1 MEVIVGTSMGML
13 YVVDGESGFVRHNF
27 PLQFGSIQAQVA
39 VADITGGFEMEMIVG
54 DMGGNLVVLNV
65 HGEVLWDRHLSGALP
80 YTATIGDVD
89 GDGQMD
95 VVVVAVVES
104 TVTRPKAKRT
114 RKNSNEEAEEGVRD
128 GPETETIRRVRS
140 HVWALRGDTGA
151 TIPGFP
157 IALPQEETISG
168 PVLLLHD
175 YATLTRYVEAQALQQ
190 EESLVTAL
198 TRHILNIRFPFVSN
212 STSGAASSSSTTT
225 KGSVSKDA
233 ADNDKAKVTKDRTNK
248 NDEEDAAASMGSP
261 GDSARA
267 AHIVAESF
275 EHLQHIKDEA
285 ITTASLLGAV
295 EDNDGVY
302 LLIPGFQG
310 HLYIVALAYDTVLK
324 KQDFCMQKLDVGS
337 PIAATPLLEDVTG
350 DGYLDLVVATLPGE
364 VMVYETNMPRHAGN
378 IWDSFPRHHRRS
390 FSTGDLII
398 SIPEAERQRLQ
409 RLESRGDPLIRV
421 NFDLVDLRCSKLGS
435 HGVWHRDINSRDCA
449 GERKYT
455 VTITRGKSNSV
466 RAPLWTGTFQQPGH
480 YQAVIP
486 LQGPDVLTLLIA
498 VTTEHGLYSED
509 SVSIAIS
516 TRFYV
521 WLKYFV
527 LLPVVVFCAL
537 SLGRLP
543 TMLTSLWTSAHRAQ
557 LATAASRQR

>member
-1 MEVIVGTSMGML
+1 
-13 YVVDGESGFVRHNF
+13 
-27 PLQFGSIQAQVA
+27 
-39 VADITGGFEMEMIVG
+39 MEMIVG

-114 RKNSNEEAEEGVRD
+114 TRKAANNEEAEEGVGE
-128 GPETETIRRVRS
+128 GPEMETIRRVRS

-198 TRHILNIRFPFVSN
+198 TR
-212 STSGAASSSSTTT
+212 
-225 KGSVSKDA
+225 
-233 ADNDKAKVTKDRTNK
+233 
-248 NDEEDAAASMGSP
+248 
-261 GDSARA
+261 
-267 AHIVAESF
+267 
-275 EHLQHIKDEA
+275 
-285 ITTASLLGAV
+285 
-295 EDNDGVY
+295 
-302 LLIPGFQG
+302 FQG

-378 IWDSFPRHHRRS
+378 VWDSFPRHHRRS

-466 RAPLWTGTFQQPGH
+466 RAPLWTGTFPQPGH
-480 YQAVIP
+480 YQAVFP

-498 VTTEHGLYSED
+498 
-509 SVSIAIS
+509 
-516 TRFYV
+516 
-521 WLKYFV
+521 
-527 LLPVVVFCAL
+527 
-537 SLGRLP
+537 
-543 TMLTSLWTSAHRAQ
+543 
-557 LATAASRQR
+557 